1 MGIFKWIL
9 VIVLP
14 AVLWAGIALL
24 LAFEGSWMQ
33 PVVER
38 GDTHAFEQY
47 ATTRLQQDFNGNA
60 SLVLL
65 KNGQVFANHSAKS
78 THVVGTIDQK
88 TLFPLASM
96 SKFVAAIALHKLA
109 LQGHID
115 LQQPVSQYL
124 KSWQLPPGDFDQS
137 KITVSSLLSHTS
149 GLTDGLGFGDY
160 RADETI
166 PSLVQSLNNPRAGT
180 GSKVI
185 AQGIGAGEQFN
196 YSGGGYLILELLV
209 QDVTGMPYQ
218 QWVQQ
223 NVFAPLNMQRA
234 SFGYLAA
241 KQNHAGSLDV
251 TGQPSEV
258 FQYASAAATGLS
270 ASSEDLA
277 RLVLALLNDND
288 FTQDKLLSDEL
299 THPLAE
305 SFGQYIWGAGAMLY
319 APTAQ
324 NTFVYGHDG
333 SNDPAINTS
342 LRINPETGDAIILLL
357 TGDRRL
363 ASDIASEWTFWQTG
377 TPDFL
382 QVDKVVASAFV
393 PVLAGVLFW
402 LLLLLGYW
410 FRTRQA
416 KQHSDE
422 ALLID

>member
-1 MGIFKWIL
+1 MGILKWIL

-24 LAFEGSWMQ
+24 LAFEGTWMQ
-33 PVVER
+33 PVAER
-38 GDTHAFEQY
+38 GDIHAFEQY

-78 THVVGTIDQK
+78 THVVGTIDQN

-160 RADETI
+160 HTDETI
-166 PSLVQSLNNPRAGT
+166 PSLVQSLNNPRASKGT
-180 GSKVI
+180 RVI
-185 AQGIGAGEQFN
+185 EQGAEAGKAFK

-209 QDVTGMPYQ
+209 EEVTGIPYP
-218 QWVQQ
+218 QWVAQ
-223 NVFAPLNMQRA
+223 NVFAALGMQRA
-234 SFGYLAA
+234 TFDYLASM
-241 KQNHAGSLDV
+241 QNHAGSLDIH
-251 TGQPSEV
+251 GKPSEV

-270 ASSEDLA
+270 ASSADLVP
-277 RLVLALLNDND
+277 LVLALLNDND
-288 FTQDKLLSDEL
+288 FTQDKWLNDEL
-299 THPLAE
+299 TRPLAA

-382 QVDKVVASAFV
+382 QVDKVVASAVV
-393 PVLAGVLFW
+393 PVVAGVLLW

-410 FRTRQA
+410 FRTHKFRSS
-416 KQHSDE
+416 K
-422 ALLID
+422 